1 MNKNKDYINHYKDL
15 FSEQLIEKAKK
26 IKLLAFDVDGVL
38 SDGGIYMDHNGNES
52 KRFYAQDGHGIKII
66 QSIGIDVMII
76 SGRTSI
82 CVAKRADEL
91 GIERIVQGSRNKLQS
106 FHDQNIQLAA
116 DEICFVGDDT
126 VDIELLK
133 YVGLSV
139 IVPNSNY
146 ILTKL
151 EFDWMTPRNGGY
163 GAIRDVCDLIYY
175 SRIISEKS

>member
-38 SDGGIYMDHNGNES
+38 SDGGIYIDHNGNES
-52 KRFYAQDGHGIKII
+52 KKFYAQDGHGIKIL

-76 SGRTSI
+76 SGRTSN

-91 GIERIVQGSRNKLQS
+91 GIERIIQGSRNKLQS